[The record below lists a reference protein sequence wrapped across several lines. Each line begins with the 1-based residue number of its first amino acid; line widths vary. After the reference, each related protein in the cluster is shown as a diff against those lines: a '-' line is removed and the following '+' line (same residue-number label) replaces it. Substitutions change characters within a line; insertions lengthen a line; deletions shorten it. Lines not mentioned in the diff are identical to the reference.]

1 MEVVHIKLGDQLSTK
16 INEMA
21 AKENTTAAEIGKN
34 ILTQY
39 LFDDQYKIPLKMDV
53 ISDQIENLNLIIQ
66 EQSSKNGSQKIDEK
80 LLDKIALI
88 ESTFSALAAAMDSIN
103 QTRINDDIDLKKV
116 SKDIF
121 SMENK
126 LNFVQD
132 NLSRQNEIIWKNFIE
147 SPGGHFF
154 NMFVISFAV
163 TFIFPLL
170 STLVKPVDGFVEE
183 IYMFASFFIW
193 SIPFVIP
200 AYFLLLHRLTVCLKA
215 KNN

>member
-1 MEVVHIKLGDQLSTK
+1 MEIVHIKLGDQLSTK

-39 LFDDQYKIPLKMDV
+39 LFDDNYKIPFKMDV
-53 ISDQIENLNLIIQ
+53 ISEQIEKLNLMFQ
-66 EQSSKNGSQKIDEK
+66 KQSSKNGSQKDEK
-80 LLDKIALI
+80 LFDKIALI
-88 ESTFSALAAAMDSIN
+88 ESHFSALVTALDSMN
-103 QTRINDDIDLKKV
+103 QTRINEDSDLKKV
-116 SKDIF
+116 SEDIF
-121 SMENK
+121 RMGNK
-126 LNFVQD
+126 LNFVRE
-132 NLSRQNEIIWKNFIE
+132 NLSRQSEVIWKNFIE

-163 TFIFPLL
+163 TFILPLL